1 MKQPP
6 TRKTVLDNGIRI
18 LTHQM
23 PHVRSVSMGIWVD
36 AGARDE
42 TPSESGL
49 CHLIEHML
57 FKGTP
62 GRTAFQIA
70 KAFDAIGGQSN
81 AFTSMENTCCHARVM
96 DTHLTTMVDILSDI
110 FLNSCFDPDEYERER
125 PVILQEIGMLEDNP
139 DDFVHVLLAKA
150 FWGNQSLGQ
159 SVLGTRE
166 NLLRFDTAAIKT
178 FFQKF
183 NQPER
188 IVVCAAGNVDHQ
200 RFVDL
205 AAPAFGSIV
214 RLGTLPERKV
224 EFGAGE
230 TVVSTRDIEQAHIAI
245 GVRGLSVTDPR
256 RYGLSL
262 LNTILGGNM
271 SSRLFQEIRERRGL
285 AYSVYSFMSSNVDSG
300 MFGAYAAVDP
310 GNVGETIELIVNEML
325 SLRDVPVDGSV
336 VRDAGEYTKG
346 SLMLATES
354 VDNQMARLAQN
365 ELNLGRFVPLSE
377 ILDEIDRVT
386 PEGIR
391 ELAKELFRPDP
402 AALAVLGPVADAEG
416 VRGAFAL

>member
-1 MKQPP
+1 MKHPP

-18 LTHQM
+18 LTHRM
-23 PHVRSVSMGIWVD
+23 PHVHSVSMGVWVD

-42 TPSESGL
+42 TPAESGL

-62 GRTAFQIA
+62 SRTAFQIA

-110 FLNSCFDPDEYERER
+110 FLNSSFDPDEFERER
-125 PVILQEIGMLEDNP
+125 PVILQEIGMVEDTP
-139 DDFVHVLLAKA
+139 DDFVHVLLAKV
-150 FWGNQSLGQ
+150 FWGEDPLGQ
-159 SVLGTRE
+159 SILGTRE
-166 NLLRFDTAAIKT
+166 NLLRFDAAAVKT

-183 NQPER
+183 RQPDR
-188 IVVCAAGNVDHQ
+188 IVICAAGNVDHH
-200 RFVDL
+200 RFTDL
-205 AAPAFGSIV
+205 VAPAFGTII
-214 RLGTLPERKV
+214 RGDFLPERRAV
-224 EFGAGE
+224 SGAGKIML
-230 TVVSTRDIEQAHIAI
+230 SARDIEQAHIAI
-245 GVRGLSVTDPR
+245 GLKGLSTADSR

-285 AYSVYSFMSSNVDSG
+285 AYSVYSFMSSHVDAG

-310 GNVGETIELIVNEML
+310 GNVEETIALVVKEMRTI
-325 SLRDVPVDGSV
+325 RDLPVDGSV
-336 VRDAGEYTKG
+336 VQDAKECTKG
-346 SLMLATES
+346 SLMLAAES
-354 VDNQMARLAQN
+354 VDTQMARLAQN

-377 ILDEIDRVT
+377 IMDGIDRVT
-386 PEGIR
+386 PEEIR
-391 ELAKELFRPDP
+391 DLAVELFRPDP
-402 AALAVLGPVADAEG
+402 AALVVLGPVTDAAGIEA
-416 VRGAFAL
+416 AFAL

>member
-1 MKQPP
+1 
-6 TRKTVLDNGIRI
+6 
-18 LTHQM
+18 
-23 PHVRSVSMGIWVD
+23 MGIWVD

-42 TPSESGL
+42 APSESGL

-110 FLNSCFDPDEYERER
+110 FLNSCFDPDEFERER

-139 DDFVHVLLAKA
+139 DDFVHVLLAQA
-150 FWGNQSLGQ
+150 FWGDQSLGQ
-159 SVLGTRE
+159 SILGTRE
-166 NLLRFDTAAIKT
+166 NLLRFDAAEVKT

-183 NQPER
+183 NQPDR
-188 IVVCAAGNVDHQ
+188 IVISAAGRVDHHQ
-200 RFVDL
+200 FVDL
-205 AAPAFGSIV
+205 VAPAFQSIV
-214 RLGTLPERKV
+214 RSGALPGRTAAV
-224 EFGAGE
+224 GADE
-230 TVVSTRDIEQAHIAI
+230 ILLSTRDIEQAHIAI
-245 GVRGLSVTDPR
+245 GVRGLATSDPR
-256 RYGLSL
+256 RYGLNL
-262 LNTILGGNM
+262 LNAILGGNM

-285 AYSVYSFMSSNVDSG
+285 AYSVYSFMSSHVDTG

-310 GNVGETIELIVNEML
+310 GHVGETIGLIVEQMR
-325 SLRDVPVDGSV
+325 SLRDVSVDASAV
-336 VRDAGEYTKG
+336 QDAKEYTKG

-377 ILDEIDRVT
+377 ILEEIDRVT
-386 PEGIR
+386 PDDIR
-391 ELAKELFRPDP
+391 ALADELFRPDP
-402 AALAVLGPVADAEG
+402 AALAVLGPVADAAEF
-416 VRGAFAL
+416 RGAFAL